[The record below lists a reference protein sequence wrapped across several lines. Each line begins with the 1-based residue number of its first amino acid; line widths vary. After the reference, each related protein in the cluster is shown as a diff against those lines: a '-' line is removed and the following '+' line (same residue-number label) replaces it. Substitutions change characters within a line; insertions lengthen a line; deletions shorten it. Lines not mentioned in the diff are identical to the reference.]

1 MISQQHN
8 TTPEEVTVLMI
19 EDDPMYAHVIR
30 RYLQD
35 PSVRGLAVKRADRL
49 ARGLE
54 ILSSDHVDLVL
65 LDLSLPDS
73 DGYDTF
79 HNLRQ
84 AAPEVPVIVLTG
96 FEDDEMAQ
104 RAVRHGAQDFLAKAD
119 MSPSLLVRSIRY
131 ALERWKAARRLEE
144 SERRYRAVVEDQTE
158 IICRYLPNGELTF
171 VNDAFCR
178 FFGGEAETLL
188 GRRFFTVA
196 VEKHRVEF
204 ATQLASLDRHRPIRT
219 REQQFDS
226 PDGEARWL
234 QWTDRALFDG
244 VGSPVEYQSV
254 GRDTTDQK
262 LLEGQLR
269 QSQKMEVVGQ
279 LTGGIA
285 HDFNNLLMVIT
296 GYSELLIQGQRSQG
310 QEPDRFLVAIDQAAQ
325 RAASLTRRLLA
336 FSRRQIVQ
344 PANLDLAEVVKEV
357 DEMLRYLIGER
368 VELSVRLEPGYCWV
382 KVDPGQIE
390 QIVVNLAVNARD
402 AMPDGGQLALE
413 TSSTNLDERGAK
425 RLGLEPGPFAVLS
438 VSDTGCGMDRE
449 TLSHIFKPFFTT
461 KSAGRGTGLG
471 LSTIKAILEQIGGRI
486 TVESEAGKGSTFHAY
501 LPMIDQTI
509 RDAEPVAERE
519 RGQDLTGSETILLV
533 EDDEPVRAVIGT
545 MLESKKYR
553 VLSARDAKEAIAFL
567 DDPANDVQLLL
578 TDVVM
583 PGLTAPELIERARAT
598 CPDLHVLLISGYSEG
613 SESPL
618 DAEDDTVALIQ
629 KPFSAE
635 QLLRRLREV
644 LPSTGGQAFGG

>member
-1 MISQQHN
+1 
-8 TTPEEVTVLMI
+8 
-19 EDDPMYAHVIR
+19 MYAHVIQ
-30 RYLQD
+30 RYLED
-35 PSVRGLAVKRADRL
+35 PSARGLMVKRADRL
-49 ARGLE
+49 AAGLE
-54 ILSSDHVDLVL
+54 MLSSDHVDLVL

-73 DGYDTF
+73 EGYDTF

-84 AAPEVPVIVLTG
+84 AAPAVPVIVLTG
-96 FEDDEMAQ
+96 FEDDKMAE

-131 ALERWKAARRLEE
+131 ALERWKAASRLEE

-158 IICRYLPNGELTF
+158 IVCRYLPNGELTF

-178 FFGGEAETLL
+178 FFGGQAEALL
-188 GRRFFTVA
+188 GRKFFTVA
-196 VEKHRVEF
+196 VEKNRVEF
-204 ATQLASLDRHRPIRT
+204 ATQLSSLGRHGPIRT
-219 REQQFDS
+219 REQRFTGSSDE
-226 PDGEARWL
+226 PRWL

-244 VGSPVEYQSV
+244 VGHLVEFQSV

-296 GYSELLIQGQRSQG
+296 GYSELLIQGQSSKG
-310 QEPDRFLVAIDQAAQ
+310 EEPDRFLVAIDQAAQ

-357 DEMLRYLIGER
+357 DEMLRYLLGER
-368 VELSVRLEPGYCWV
+368 IDLSVRLEKGFCWV

-402 AMPDGGQLALE
+402 AMPDGGQLTLE
-413 TSSTNLDERGAK
+413 TSSASLDERSAN
-425 RLGLEPGPFAVLS
+425 RLQLEPGSYAVLR
-438 VSDTGCGMDRE
+438 VSDTGCGMDAE
-449 TLSHIFKPFFTT
+449 TMARIFEPFFTT
-461 KSAGRGTGLG
+461 KTAGRGTGLG
-471 LSTIKAILEQIGGRI
+471 LSTVKAILEQIGGRI
-486 TVESEAGKGSTFHAY
+486 TVDSEPGKGSTFATY
-501 LPMIDQTI
+501 LPVIDQTI
-509 RDAEPVAERE
+509 RDADPAAGRE
-519 RGQDLTGSETILLV
+519 RQDLTGSETILLV

-545 MLESKKYR
+545 MLEGKGYR
-553 VLSARDAKEAIAFL
+553 VLSAHDAKAAIAIL
-567 DDPANDVQLLL
+567 DDAASDVQLLL

-583 PGLTAPELIERARAT
+583 PGLTGPELAERARAT
-598 CPDLHVLLISGYSEG
+598 RPDLDVLLMSGYSEG
-613 SESPL
+613 SEGL
-618 DAEDDTVALIQ
+618 INAEDDTVVLIQ
-629 KPFSAE
+629 KPFSGE
-635 QLLRRLREV
+635 QLLRKLREI
-644 LPSTGGQAFGG
+644 LQ

>member
-1 MISQQHN
+1 MISPQLQ
-8 TTPEEVTVLMI
+8 TTPSATVLMI
-19 EDDPMYAHVIR
+19 EDDPMYAHVIQ
-30 RYLQD
+30 RYLED
-35 PSVRGLAVKRADRL
+35 PSARGLVVKRADRL
-49 ARGLE
+49 AAGLE
-54 ILSSDHVDLVL
+54 MLSSDHVDLVL

-73 DGYDTF
+73 EGYDTF

-84 AAPEVPVIVLTG
+84 AAPAVPVIVLTG
-96 FEDDEMAQ
+96 FEDDEMAE
-104 RAVRHGAQDFLAKAD
+104 RAVRHGAQDFLAKSD

-131 ALERWKAARRLEE
+131 ALERWKAASRLEE

-158 IICRYLPNGELTF
+158 IVCRYLPNGELTF

-178 FFGGEAETLL
+178 FFGGEAEALL
-188 GRRFFTVA
+188 GRKFFTVA
-196 VEKHRVEF
+196 VEKDRVEF
-204 ATQLASLDRHRPIRT
+204 ATQLSSLNRHRPIRT
-219 REQQFDS
+219 REQRW
-226 PDGEARWL
+226 DGPHDESRWL

-244 VGSPVEYQSV
+244 AGDLVEFQSV

-296 GYSELLIQGQRSQG
+296 GYSELLIQGQSSKG
-310 QEPDRFLVAIDQAAQ
+310 EEPDRFLVAIDQAAQ

-357 DEMLRYLIGER
+357 DEMLRYLLGER
-368 VELSVRLEPGYCWV
+368 IDLSVRLEPGFCWV

-402 AMPDGGQLALE
+402 AMPDGGQLTLE
-413 TSSTNLDERGAK
+413 TASADLDERGAQK
-425 RLGLEPGPFAVLS
+425 LHLEPGPYAVLR
-438 VSDTGCGMDRE
+438 VSDTGCGMDPE
-449 TLSHIFKPFFTT
+449 TMSRIFEPFFTT
-461 KSAGRGTGLG
+461 KTAGRGTGLG
-471 LSTIKAILEQIGGRI
+471 LSTVKAILEQIGGRI
-486 TVESEAGKGSTFHAY
+486 TVASELGKGSTFATY
-501 LPMIDQTI
+501 LPVIDQTI
-509 RDAEPVAERE
+509 RDADPAAGRE
-519 RGQDLTGSETILLV
+519 RQDDLTGSETILLV

-545 MLESKKYR
+545 MLEGKGYR
-553 VLSARDAKEAIAFL
+553 VLSAHDAKAAIAVL
-567 DDPANDVQLLL
+567 DDAASEVELLL

-583 PGLTAPELIERARAT
+583 PGLTGPELAEQARAAR
-598 CPDLHVLLISGYSEG
+598 PELDVLLMSGYSEG
-613 SESPL
+613 SEGL
-618 DAEDDTVALIQ
+618 INTEDDAVVLIQ

-635 QLLRRLREV
+635 QLLRKLREI
-644 LPSTGGQAFGG
+644 LQ